1 MENIG
6 EPISVG
12 GLSKVEYLVICS
24 ILKYLEGD
32 NWDWGQSGDINA
44 DEVLT
49 TYDCIVD
56 LVNTLHIS
64 LPLFQRP
71 KDKIKKVLHH
81 IAGMYSHN
89 RT

>member
-1 MENIG
+1 MIG
-6 EPISVG
+6 I
-12 GLSKVEYLVICS
+12 
-24 ILKYLEGD
+24 GD
-32 NWDWGQSGDINA
+32 NLETLMPN
-44 DEVLT
+44 EVLT

-81 IAGMYSHN
+81 IAFKWN
-89 RT
+89 VP